1 MSYELYLHIG
11 YPKTGTTFL
20 QRAVFPS
27 AQSINFIKSSSIG
40 NELSMITH
48 QCHLNFDAKTTKLS
62 IEQHFKSGR
71 NLISN
76 EALIGDFHRLK
87 LMNSKIVA
95 DRLKM
100 MFPGARIIVTV
111 RNQYDL
117 MESLY
122 KQYLQRGGVKRFRDF
137 VNYRNGDFG
146 PTHPKWN
153 LSVDIAMFNFL
164 RLLEYY
170 ESLFGRENLF
180 VVPYELLQADP
191 KGFSQMLFSWMG
203 LDEAPSFKNE
213 FYNTGYGAAQV
224 SLARI
229 FNRFLRSEL
238 NEGALIPDVSLP
250 VIGKIDA
257 GRFRSV
263 LQSSLS
269 RKLLGKKPITDLDM
283 KKRVHDFFAQTNRK
297 MNDRYSLGLDQ
308 HCPGKYF

>member
-27 AQSINFIKSSSIG
+27 AQSMNFIPSSSIG

-48 QCHLNFDAKTTKLS
+48 QCDLSFDAKATKLS
-62 IEQHFKSGR
+62 LERHFRPGI
-71 NLISN
+71 NLISY

-87 LMNSKIVA
+87 LMNSKVIA

-100 MFPGARIIVTV
+100 LFPSARIVVTV

-137 VNYRNGDFG
+137 VNYQNGAFG
-146 PTHPKWN
+146 PTHPQWN
-153 LSVDIAMFNFL
+153 LSVDIAMFNYL
-164 RLLEYY
+164 RLLDTY
-170 ESLFGRENLF
+170 ESLFGRENLL
-180 VVPYELLQADP
+180 VVPYELLQDDP
-191 KGFSQMLFSWMG
+191 KGFTRILFSWMG
-203 LDEAPSFKNE
+203 LEEVPSFKNE
-213 FYNTGYGAAQV
+213 FYNTGYGAAQM
-224 SLARI
+224 SLARL

-238 NEGALIPDVSLP
+238 NEGSLIPALSLP
-250 VIGKIDA
+250 GIGKIDA
-257 GRFRSV
+257 GRFRGV

-269 RKLLGKKPITDLDM
+269 RRLLGKKPITDHDM
-283 KKRVHDFFAQTNRK
+283 KKQVHDHFAGSNRE
-297 MNDRYSLGLDQ
+297 MNDRYSLNLDQ